1 MDLQQEI
8 PPLII
13 GERANSNGSKK
24 FRELL
29 LADDFQ
35 ACLRIAADQESRGA
49 QVIDLCT
56 AYAGRD
62 ESTDMTT
69 MVAISRNIILRKQ
82 FSPTLFIFSAKN
94 FSQAIRRTRYLI
106 EMSTYR
112 KTQVL
117 EIKKLTKDVIDKEQI
132 LNKIGRAHV

>member
-1 MDLQQEI
+1 MKAQVASLYQAVDLQQEI

-62 ESTDMTT
+62 E
-69 MVAISRNIILRKQ
+69 RL
-82 FSPTLFIFSAKN
+82 
-94 FSQAIRRTRYLI
+94 
-106 EMSTYR
+106 
-112 KTQVL
+112 TQ
-117 EIKKLTKDVIDKEQI
+117 
-132 LNKIGRAHV
+132 IGRASCRERV

>member
-1 MDLQQEI
+1 MKAQVASLYQAVDLQQEI

-49 QVIDLCT
+49 QVIVYLSMAQRAARGIPLMSASSDC
-56 AYAGRD
+56 
-62 ESTDMTT
+62 
-69 MVAISRNIILRKQ
+69 
-82 FSPTLFIFSAKN
+82 FSPATSG
-94 FSQAIRRTRYLI
+94 SP
-106 EMSTYR
+106 
-112 KTQVL
+112 
-117 EIKKLTKDVIDKEQI
+117 VIQ
-132 LNKIGRAHV
+132 IGRAHV